1 MKQKFHSIV
10 KIIPLAA
17 LLLSIVLLSGCGNK
31 TLLSLDFEDL
41 PNEGGGQASGVTIVN
56 GHDNFGLLIDEND
69 TLTYP
74 TDGYINRKQ
83 GSIEFWFQPTWA
95 GGDGLDH
102 TFFDVGDEFYNR
114 IRIQKDAANNLR
126 FIVWGPD
133 SEHDVSV
140 QVSGWQPGGWHH
152 VRADWSG
159 NEIALYVDG
168 QLQEKESGVPMPA
181 QLASQIYIGSMSDGR
196 NQADAVI
203 DQFRIYSNAQ

>member
-1 MKQKFHSIV
+1 MQKKFHSIV
-10 KIIPLAA
+10 KIVPFAA
-17 LLLSIVLLSGCGNK
+17 LLLSIIVLSGCGSK
-31 TLLSLDFEDL
+31 ALLSLDFEDV
-41 PNEGGGQASGVTIVN
+41 PNEGGGQAAGVTIVS
-56 GHDNFGLLIDEND
+56 GHDNLGILIDEND
-69 TLTYP
+69 TLTYQ
-74 TDGYINRKQ
+74 TDGHINNKR
-83 GSIEFWFQPTWA
+83 GSIEFWFQPNWA

-140 QVSGWQPGGWHH
+140 QISDWQPGGWHL

-159 NEIALYVDG
+159 DTIALYVDG

-181 QLASQIYIGSMSDGR
+181 RLASQLYIGSMSDGR
-196 NQADAVI
+196 NQANAVI
-203 DQFRIYSNAQ
+203 DQFRIYSSAQ

>member
-1 MKQKFHSIV
+1 MQKKFHIIV
-10 KIIPLAA
+10 KIVPFVA
-17 LLLSIVLLSGCGNK
+17 LLLSIIVLSGCGGK
-31 TLLSLDFEDL
+31 TLLSLDFEDV
-41 PNEGGGQASGVTIVN
+41 PNEGGGQAAGVTIVN
-56 GHDNFGLLIDEND
+56 GHDNLGLLVDEND
-69 TLTYP
+69 TLSYQ
-74 TDGYINRKQ
+74 TDGHLNNKQ
-83 GSIEFWFQPTWA
+83 GSIEFWFQPNWA

-140 QVSGWQPGGWHH
+140 QISGWQAGGWHH

-159 NEIALYVDG
+159 DEIALYVDG

-181 QLASQIYIGSMSDGR
+181 QLAGRLYIGSMSDGR
-196 NQADAVI
+196 NQANAVI
-203 DQFRIYSNAQ
+203 DEFRIYSNAQ